1 MYFMKRGRG
10 IRDRK
15 NICPQ
20 RSTPSL
26 RIEKIRNKKFNVT
39 ILDHVE

>member
-1 MYFMKRGRG
+1 MYFMKRGGRKG

-26 RIEKIRNKKFNVT
+26 RIEKIRNKK
-39 ILDHVE
+39 